1 MRLEPVP
8 DEAALRVDDQTLVLT
23 DLHLGREV
31 ELRERG
37 FIMPHQAEKITD
49 HVVTLLRD
57 QAAQRLIILGDL
69 KHRVA
74 RLSGLERRDLP
85 HFIAAVGRTV
95 PEVHVIR
102 GNHDVG
108 LEYYLPASIHL
119 HPSSG
124 FALQGV
130 GYCHGHTWP
139 TPEVMA
145 TEVLVM
151 GHNHPTVL
159 FQDRLGVRS
168 SQRCWVRLNFKGGD
182 GRYMRV
188 PREAIVVPAFNE
200 FSGGTNF
207 NEAGTRL
214 LGPLLR
220 SDLLDIPEARIYLLD
235 GTYLGLLR
243 NLLVPGR
250 EEGRRRGG

>member
-1 MRLEPVP
+1 MRLEPIP
-8 DEAALRVDDQTLVLT
+8 DEAALRVDGDTLVIT
-23 DLHLGREV
+23 DLHLGREA
-31 ELRERG
+31 ELGERG
-37 FIMPHQAEKITD
+37 FIMPRQGERITER
-49 HVVTLLRD
+49 VVELLR
-57 QAAQRLIILGDL
+57 AQGARRLIILGDL

-85 HFIAAVGRTV
+85 HFIAAVGRAV
-95 PEVHVIR
+95 PEVHIVR

-139 TPEVMA
+139 SPEAMA
-145 TEVLVM
+145 TEVLVL
-151 GHNHPTVL
+151 GHDHPTVL

-168 SQRCWVRLNFKGGD
+168 TQRCWVRLSFRGGG
-182 GRYMRV
+182 GRYERV

-220 SDLLDIPEARIYLLD
+220 SNLVDIPGARVYLLD

-243 NLLVPGR
+243 DLMVPGR
-250 EEGRRRGG
+250 ERGRRGGR